1 MASLFFAARR
11 GKPLAYVGV
20 PLNVELVDKPD
31 RANMASSDTNWED
44 MDYYDLLGV
53 SREASTEEIKK
64 A

>member
-1 MASLFFAARR
+1 
-11 GKPLAYVGV
+11 VGV
-20 PLNVELVDKPD
+20 PLNVELVDKPN
-31 RANMASSDTNWED
+31 RANMANSDTNWED